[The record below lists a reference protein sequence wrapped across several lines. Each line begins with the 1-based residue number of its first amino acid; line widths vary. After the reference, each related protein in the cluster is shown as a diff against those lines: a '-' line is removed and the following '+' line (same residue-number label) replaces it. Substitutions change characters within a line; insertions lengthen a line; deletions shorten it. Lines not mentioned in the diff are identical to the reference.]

1 MALLGSC
8 STDGLVRFCADTP
21 SISLWSVTQLRKREC
36 CQSIIVMTVAV
47 CCRLNAHKHVLES
60 ATAVLLKRIQS
71 MQTEGLLK
79 LLADTFIY
87 VSLPIM
93 LT

>member
-1 MALLGSC
+1 MSRHA
-8 STDGLVRFCADTP
+8 
-21 SISLWSVTQLRKREC
+21 
-36 CQSIIVMTVAV
+36 AV
-47 CCRLNAHKHVLES
+47 CCRLDAHKHVLES

-87 VSLPIM
+87 VSQRHMSSQCAQQPQGHCLSISSVGKGKQR
-93 LT
+93 LL

>member
-1 MALLGSC
+1 MLMTAAL
-8 STDGLVRFCADTP
+8 
-21 SISLWSVTQLRKREC
+21 
-36 CQSIIVMTVAV
+36 
-47 CCRLNAHKHVLES
+47 CCRLDAHKHVLES

-87 VSLPIM
+87 VSLPM
-93 LT
+93 LV

>member
-1 MALLGSC
+1 MH
-8 STDGLVRFCADTP
+8 
-21 SISLWSVTQLRKREC
+21 
-36 CQSIIVMTVAV
+36 QSMPVL
-47 CCRLNAHKHVLES
+47 CCRLDAHKHVLES

-87 VSLPIM
+87 VSL
-93 LT
+93 LTCPHVLSMCAAAPEALTQYPAYTG